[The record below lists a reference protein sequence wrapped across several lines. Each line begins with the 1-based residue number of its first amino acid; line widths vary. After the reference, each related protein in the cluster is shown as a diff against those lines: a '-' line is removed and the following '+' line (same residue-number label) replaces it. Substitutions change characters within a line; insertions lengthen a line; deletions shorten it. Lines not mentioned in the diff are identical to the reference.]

1 MKKKSKKHNRS
12 RAGTPVNQKH
22 KDRLFRFVFQ
32 DKKYLLSLYNAINK
46 TDYQNPEDLTI
57 TTLEDAVFLGM
68 KNDLSFVI
76 GATMNLY
83 EHQSTQNANMPLR
96 GLIYFAGLYQ
106 SYVNQNGYNLYGS
119 QKIRLPFPNYV
130 VFYNGESTAPDE
142 TDLFLSDCF
151 PQTDRKLVPC
161 LECKARMLN
170 INLGHNRELM
180 EKCKRL
186 WEYAEFISQI
196 RTNLKND
203 LELSDAIRTAMNYCQ
218 SKGILSDILTRCQT
232 EVLNMLL
239 TEYNEKETMD
249 YIRKEEREITRER
262 INKLF
267 LLLLNDNRSNDLR
280 RAAEDVNFQE
290 ELFRFYGI

>member
-1 MKKKSKKHNRS
+1 MKKKPKKHNRS

-196 RTNLKND
+196 RANLKNG